1 MLTHLLPLNHYT
13 HPARS
18 NNHQSLL
25 NWKKMPLT
33 KEQLL
38 IPRVMCVGGKEGE
51 PNYPGSQFKVGQ
63 VLTQCV
69 LYGDEVFVHEDF
81 SKPIYSSFA
90 FKFPHL
96 FRPMPWWEGRS
107 IEDMPLF
114 VKITKT
120 GEVKMVE
127 KYDPE
132 YMSVKFVED
141 EFYDSLMIYTPATE
155 QEYLEYQNR
164 KINQ

>member
-1 MLTHLLPLNHYT
+1 
-13 HPARS
+13 
-18 NNHQSLL
+18 
-25 NWKKMPLT
+25 MPLT

-96 FRPMPWWEGRS
+96 FRPMPWWEGRQP
-107 IEDMPLF
+107 EDMPKYVRIKNKVLRV
-114 VKITKT
+114 VKYNLTF
-120 GEVKMVE
+120 GEFLPKKS
-127 KYDPE
+127 KYMKRLE
-132 YMSVKFVED
+132 Y
-141 EFYDSLMIYTPATE
+141 TQPATE
-155 QEYLEYQNR
+155 QEYLEYQ
-164 KINQ
+164 KQKEA